1 MTQITDFIPQ
11 YQEVNVIFSRFLE
24 SEKFGFEEQK
34 NITHFYNRYKD
45 VKLFEKMIFDIIFSK
60 DSRREKMLLS
70 NIKFEIDR
78 NITIY
83 ETGRHYF
90 DEIEMENVNDDAA
103 VKYLEEIETQVRV
116 TNQCG
121 AEFLEVAA
129 LWENCFNLH
138 GIDHDAWEKYDSLL
152 EKHHTEIEKLNELY
166 RKHKAVMEEAKE
178 YEENM
183 FRPIYELSKIFLS
196 IIQKYMPVEGEQ
208 PQSTNDATTP
218 YFDMA
223 LVSAIY
229 GVCNGEQFEDI
240 PELEFYNN
248 LNLLSS
254 SDRLRIRP
262 KEKARVCYL
271 VYLLSERL
279 PKTTRESWR
288 SAMLETL
295 GIDAAY
301 YKSKYKEP
309 ESDFPSDSNQ
319 RFAKEMGEIF
329 K

>member
-45 VKLFEKMIFDIIFSK
+45 VKLFENMIFDVIFSK

-70 NIKFEIDR
+70 SIKFEIDR

-83 ETGRHYF
+83 ETGRSYF

-103 VKYLEEIETQVRV
+103 VKYLDEIEAQVRV

-152 EKHHTEIEKLNELY
+152 VGFSICPK
-166 RKHKAVMEEAKE
+166 RKADSGCCRTPIRE
-178 YEENM
+178 Y
-183 FRPIYELSKIFLS
+183 
-196 IIQKYMPVEGEQ
+196 
-208 PQSTNDATTP
+208 PQTVP
-218 YFDMA
+218 R
-223 LVSAIY
+223 
-229 GVCNGEQFEDI
+229 C
-240 PELEFYNN
+240 
-248 LNLLSS
+248 
-254 SDRLRIRP
+254 
-262 KEKARVCYL
+262 
-271 VYLLSERL
+271 
-279 PKTTRESWR
+279 TRH
-288 SAMLETL
+288 
-295 GIDAAY
+295 I
-301 YKSKYKEP
+301 
-309 ESDFPSDSNQ
+309 
-319 RFAKEMGEIF
+319 
-329 K
+329 

>member
-70 NIKFEIDR
+70 SIKFEIDR

-196 IIQKYMPVEGEQ
+196 IIQKYMPEEGEQ
-208 PQSTNDATTP
+208 PQSTNDTATP

-229 GVCNGEQFEDI
+229 GVCNCEQFEDI

-271 VYLLSERL
+271 VYLLGERL
-279 PKTTRESWR
+279 SKDQREEWKDAILR
-288 SAMLETL
+288 QLDIETY
-295 GIDAAY
+295 Y

-309 ESDFPSDSNQ
+309 VSDFPSDSN
-319 RFAKEMGEIF
+319 RKFAKEMEKIF
-329 K
+329 

>member
-1 MTQITDFIPQ
+1 MTQIIDFIPQ

-24 SEKFGFEEQK
+24 SDCFGFEEQK

-60 DSRREKMLLS
+60 DSRRERILLS
-70 NIKFEIDR
+70 SIKFEIDR
-78 NITIY
+78 KITIY

-103 VKYLEEIETQVRV
+103 VKYLDEIEAQVRI

-121 AEFLEVAA
+121 EEFLEVAA

-138 GIDHDAWEKYDSLL
+138 GIDHEAWERYDSLL
-152 EKHHTEIEKLNELY
+152 ERHHLEIEKLNELY
-166 RKHKAVMEEAKE
+166 CKHKAVMEEAKE
-178 YEENM
+178 YEGNM
-183 FRPIYELSKIFLS
+183 FRPIYELSKVFLS
-196 IIQKYMPVEGEQ
+196 IIQKYMPSEGEQ
-208 PQSTNDATTP
+208 PLQSNDITIP

-223 LVSAIY
+223 IVSAIY

-248 LNLLSS
+248 LNLFSS

-262 KEKARVCYL
+262 KEKGRVCYL
-271 VYLLSERL
+271 IYLLSERL
-279 PKTTRESWR
+279 PKTTKDIWR
-288 SAMLETL
+288 SAILENL
-295 GIDAAY
+295 GIDTAY

-319 RFAKEMGEIF
+319 KFAKEMGEIF